1 MVGKTG
7 ESLEG
12 LECDRGPRP
21 ILTAGKE
28 DSDFILQVPSRSW
41 ALGSSPSARH
51 LSCPLSATQMARV
64 ALTGPR
70 PLTVH
75 LDHFLLLEILP
86 AGYSSEGPLWAT
98 HPRSWVIC
106 FPRRL
111 SPSRI
116 LQAASLRASEACSW
130 IPGGVFST
138 HRAIPW
144 GARQPPTHGRRGR
157 GCADVCRLDLQQL
170 WAEGLRD
177 MQKAPGVGRVCLL
190 RFLSG
195 VCLFLW
201 LLFSPAQDC
210 SVPMGNHSLGVW
222 VSHLGFVDRGRG
234 EERKRARWRGV
245 SHSAL

>member
-1 MVGKTG
+1 MGTRQFSFSKTPVLPLISHSDGKSG
-7 ESLEG
+7 A
-12 LECDRGPRP
+12 D
-21 ILTAGKE
+21 
-28 DSDFILQVPSRSW
+28 
-41 ALGSSPSARH
+41 GSQTP
-51 LSCPLSATQMARV
+51 
-64 ALTGPR
+64 
-70 PLTVH
+70 TVH

-157 GCADVCRLDLQQL
+157 GCADAYRPDLQQL

-177 MQKAPGVGRVCLL
+177 VQKAPGVGRVCLL

-201 LLFSPAQDC
+201 LRFSLAQDC

-234 EERKRARWRGV
+234 EERKRARWGGA